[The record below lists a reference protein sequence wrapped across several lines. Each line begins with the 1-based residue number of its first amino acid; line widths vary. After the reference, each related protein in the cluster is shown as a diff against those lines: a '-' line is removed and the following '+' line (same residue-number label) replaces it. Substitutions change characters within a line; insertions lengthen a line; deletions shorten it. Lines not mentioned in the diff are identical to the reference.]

1 MIVPKR
7 QGRYELLK
15 LNKAVYASPENIEEF
30 AKKDDGRDL
39 PVTISAVSI
48 TEQQQGT
55 VRILGGKGSARERGK
70 KRGGEGSVRLYRKI

>member
-1 MIVPKR
+1 MFAGLGVRGDVVIVPKK

-30 AKKDDGRDL
+30 AKKDDGKDL

-48 TEQQQGT
+48 F
-55 VRILGGKGSARERGK
+55 V
-70 KRGGEGSVRLYRKI
+70 